1 MPYRKRRVVRR
12 RRPVA
17 RKPVD
22 RAQNSR
28 LRKLEKIVNTREI
41 KYQLSAYTS
50 ENTNYD
56 GTVYNLIAPNQGVGD
71 NQVIG
76 DRLAVESVEVNYY
89 CGIAT
94 NFQTARQNII
104 RVIIYRDKT
113 GQLGT
118 NVANVLKD
126 SVLGTTNATNAPYFE
141 DQKPNFEVYYDRSHV
156 CSNIQG
162 NAIHRGRFKLR
173 LKKPKL
179 LQLIDNTTGVTKGQW
194 KLLVISDLAGTTNCD
209 ITFMSRIGYSDL

>member
-1 MPYRKRRVVRR
+1 MPFRKRRGFR

-28 LRKLEKIVNTREI
+28 IRKLERIVNTRER
-41 KYQLSAYTS
+41 KYQLKN
-50 ENTNYD
+50 EVNQNTNRD
-56 GTVYNLIAPNQGVGD
+56 GTVWNLIAPTQGTTD
-71 NQVIG
+71 TQMLG
-76 DRLAVESVEVNYY
+76 DRIAVESIELNYY

-94 NFQTARQNII
+94 SYHSTPLQNII
-104 RVIIYRDKT
+104 RVIVYRDKT

-126 SVLGTTNATNAPYFE
+126 TVLGTQNATNAPYFE

-162 NAIHRGRFKLR
+162 TAIHRGRFKLR

-179 LQLIDNTTGVTKGQW
+179 LQQLDNTTTVTKGQW
-194 KLLVISDLAGTTNCD
+194 KLLVISDIGATSGCD
-209 ITFMSRIGYSDL
+209 ITFMSRVGFSDL